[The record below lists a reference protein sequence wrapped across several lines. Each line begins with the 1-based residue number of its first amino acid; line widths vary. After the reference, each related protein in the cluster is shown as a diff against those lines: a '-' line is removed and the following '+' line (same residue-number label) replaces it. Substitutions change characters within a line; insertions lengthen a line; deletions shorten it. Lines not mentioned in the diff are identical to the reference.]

1 MSKFI
6 KEDNLYDIIKST
18 FVANNNKLYSHIQL
32 F

>member
-1 MSKFI
+1 MSEFG
-6 KEDNLYDIIKST
+6 KEDNPYDIIKST